1 MDSICGADFV
11 NMQLINKFHFLLGA
25 IDIYSKYT

>member
-1 MDSICGADFV
+1 MDSICGADFA